1 MTAENTG
8 ILEISGVVTD
18 SGMTQAD
25 DETRTKGLLATA
37 GIFGAIGASACCILP
52 LALFSVG
59 IGGAWISNLTAMYPY
74 KWFIIAPTLVALGYG
89 FYLVYRK
96 PKVACASDA
105 ACARPVSSKIM
116 KSSLWL
122 ATLLVA
128 AAISFPYFAPYLL
141 NV

>member
-1 MTAENTG
+1 MTLEDTGTLENTG
-8 ILEISGVVTD
+8 AMTVT
-18 SGMTQAD
+18 SMTQAD
-25 DETRTKGLLATA
+25 DETRTKGLMATA
-37 GIFGAIGASACCILP
+37 GILGAIGASACCILP

-74 KWFIIAPTLVALGYG
+74 KWFFIVPTLAALVYG
-89 FYLVYRK
+89 FYLVYRT
-96 PKVACASDA
+96 PKVACDDGA
-105 ACARPVSSKIM
+105 ACARPISGRVM

-128 AAISFPYFAPYLL
+128 AAVVFPYAAPYLL